1 MEPMPGSGLVIAI
14 VDDEECVRKALE
26 RLFRSVGHKVASF
39 RSGEDFLY
47 ALGICRPDCAILD
60 LHLPGLSGLDV
71 QRCLRR
77 NRNSLSCIIITGK
90 DEPET
95 RERVLASGGAGY
107 LTKPLDQRKLFDMI
121 SLAVSGTHQD
131 MQEDVATFAS
141 ARKGL
146 MVG

>member
-1 MEPMPGSGLVIAI
+1 MEPTPGFGLVIAI

-26 RLFRSVGHKVASF
+26 RLLRSAGHRVACF

-47 ALGICRPDCAILD
+47 SLENCRPDCTILD

-77 NRNSLSCIIITGK
+77 NRNSLPCIIITGK

-95 RERVLASGGAGY
+95 RERVLASGAVGY
-107 LTKPLDQRKLFDMI
+107 LTKPLDARKLFDMI
-121 SLAVSGTHQD
+121 SEAVTGVYQHVPEST
-131 MQEDVATFAS
+131 VTFAS
-141 ARKGL
+141 I
-146 MVG
+146 

>member
-1 MEPMPGSGLVIAI
+1 MEPIPRFGLAIAI

-26 RLFRSVGHKVASF
+26 RLFRSAGHNVASF

-60 LHLPGLSGLDV
+60 FHLPGLSGLEV

-77 NRNSLSCIIITGK
+77 NGISLPCIIITGK

-95 RERVLASGGAGY
+95 RERVLASGAAGY

-121 SLAVSGTHQD
+121 SAAVLDTHDDIPENAATLAP
-131 MQEDVATFAS
+131 A
-141 ARKGL
+141 
-146 MVG
+146 

>member
-1 MEPMPGSGLVIAI
+1 MEPIPGSGLVIAI

-26 RLFRSVGHKVASF
+26 RLFRSAGHNVASF

-47 ALGICRPDCAILD
+47 ALGICRPDCVILD

-77 NRNSLSCIIITGK
+77 NRNNLPCIIVTGK

-121 SLAVSGTHQD
+121 SAAVPGTH
-131 MQEDVATFAS
+131 EDIRENAETFAS
-141 ARKGL
+141 A
-146 MVG
+146 

>member
-1 MEPMPGSGLVIAI
+1 MEPISGSGLVIAI

-26 RLFRSVGHKVASF
+26 RLLRSVEYKVASF

-47 ALGICRPDCAILD
+47 SLEICRPDCAILD

-77 NRNSLSCIIITGK
+77 NRNRLPCIIITGK

-95 RERVLASGGAGY
+95 RERALATGAAGY
-107 LTKPLDQRKLFDMI
+107 LTKPLDGRKLFDMI
-121 SLAVSGTHQD
+121 SAAVPGTHQSAR
-131 MQEDVATFAS
+131 ENAATLAS
-141 ARKGL
+141 A
-146 MVG
+146 

>member
-1 MEPMPGSGLVIAI
+1 MEPIPGSGLVIAI

-60 LHLPGLSGLDV
+60 LHLPGLSGSDI

-77 NRNSLSCIIITGK
+77 NRNSLPCIIVTGK

-95 RERVLASGGAGY
+95 RERVLASGAVGY
-107 LTKPLDQRKLFDMI
+107 LTKPLDARKLFDMI
-121 SLAVSGTHQD
+121 SAAVPGPH
-131 MQEDVATFAS
+131 EDILENAVTFAS
-141 ARKGL
+141 
-146 MVG
+146 M

>member
-1 MEPMPGSGLVIAI
+1 MEPISGSGLVIAI

-26 RLFRSVGHKVASF
+26 RLFRSVGHQVASF

-47 ALGICRPDCAILD
+47 ALGICRPDCVILD
-60 LHLPGLSGLDV
+60 FHLPGLSGLEV

-77 NRNSLSCIIITGK
+77 NRNSLPCIIITGK

-95 RERVLASGGAGY
+95 RERVLASGGTGY

-121 SLAVSGTHQD
+121 SAAVPGGRQD
-131 MQEDVATFAS
+131 VPEDVATFVS
-141 ARKGL
+141 A
-146 MVG
+146 

>member
-1 MEPMPGSGLVIAI
+1 MEPLPGFGLVIAI

-26 RLFRSVGHKVASF
+26 RLFRSVGHKVATF

-60 LHLPGLSGLDV
+60 FHLPGLSGLEV

-77 NRNSLSCIIITGK
+77 NRNSLPCIIITGK

-95 RERVLASGGAGY
+95 RERVLASGGVGY

-121 SLAVSGTHQD
+121 SAAVPGAHHSVP
-131 MQEDVATFAS
+131 EDAATFAS
-141 ARKGL
+141 A
-146 MVG
+146 

>member
-1 MEPMPGSGLVIAI
+1 MEPIPGFGLVVAI

-26 RLFRSVGHKVASF
+26 RLFRSAGHNVASF

-60 LHLPGLSGLDV
+60 FHLPGLSGLEV

-77 NRNSLSCIIITGK
+77 NQNRLPCIIITGK

-95 RERVLASGGAGY
+95 RERVLASGAAGY
-107 LTKPLDQRKLFDMI
+107 LTKPLDQRKLFDI
-121 SLAVSGTHQD
+121 ITAAVPGPHEDLAETA
-131 MQEDVATFAS
+131 ATFAS
-141 ARKGL
+141 T
-146 MVG
+146 

>member
-1 MEPMPGSGLVIAI
+1 MEPIPGSGLVIAI

-26 RLFRSVGHKVASF
+26 RLLRSVGHKVATF

-60 LHLPGLSGLDV
+60 FHLPGLSGLDV

-77 NRNSLSCIIITGK
+77 NRNSLPCIIITGK

-95 RERVLASGGAGY
+95 SERVLASGAVGY
-107 LTKPLDQRKLFDMI
+107 LTKPLDARKLFDMI
-121 SLAVSGTHQD
+121 SEAVTEAHQD
-131 MQEDVATFAS
+131 IPVNTVTFAS
-141 ARKGL
+141 
-146 MVG
+146 M

>member
-1 MEPMPGSGLVIAI
+1 MEPTPRSGLVIAI

-26 RLFRSVGHKVASF
+26 RLLRSVGHRVACF

-47 ALGICRPDCAILD
+47 SLEICRPDCAILD
-60 LHLPGLSGLDV
+60 LHLPGLSGVDV

-77 NRNSLSCIIITGK
+77 NRNCLPCIIVTGK

-95 RERVLASGGAGY
+95 RERVLASGAVGY

-121 SLAVSGTHQD
+121 AAAVPGTH
-131 MQEDVATFAS
+131 EDIPETAATFAS
-141 ARKGL
+141 
-146 MVG
+146 M